1 MFHCCFPSSRGSGL
15 KKTRSEGCFSC
26 CRNWRRRHRPQPS
39 SSGTRQPQVTEGSPG
54 QADPGQVPTGVPP
67 WQPHTSY
74 PSSWRPAPETVQE
87 LADGFTYA
95 FNRYQTGGHQAR
107 KPVQS
112 RSESSS
118 EDILEV
124 LARGPNYTTYQV
136 RVQVHQ
142 ANDAGQCQSEC
153 AAELTLNLREAC
165 RMRALQ
171 EGTLEK
177 MVVSMV
183 PAFPRGKIPHISTF
197 MSIHPAFSRAQLFL
211 DQLFTRCC
219 PPSIRSDA
227 IQVFSTSGN
236 MMPYNDQGDTPQDQ
250 LKKAVAS
257 VMGAWPDQVQGIG
270 PPLRFPGC
278 KVQQPL
284 VQVSV
289 LASYQVG
296 YAHFLWVKLKHLK
309 PTKAKPAEPEEQPAP
324 GSAQDPAR
332 GPAPAWPGLR
342 RYLEPLWRRLLSASR
357 ALSLAV
363 LRVLINYPK

>member
-39 SSGTRQPQVTEGSPG
+39 SSGTRQPQ
-54 QADPGQVPTGVPP
+54 
-67 WQPHTSY
+67 
-74 PSSWRPAPETVQE
+74 RPAPETVQE

-309 PTKAKPAEPEEQPAP
+309 PTKAKPAGE
-324 GSAQDPAR
+324 
-332 GPAPAWPGLR
+332 GPAVWEDDLGKGRLR
-342 RYLEPLWRRLLSASR
+342 GG
-357 ALSLAV
+357 V
-363 LRVLINYPK
+363 T

>member
-1 MFHCCFPSSRGSGL
+1 MFLCCFPSPRGSGL

-26 CRNWRRRHRPQPS
+26 CRNWRRRHRRQPS
-39 SSGTRQPQVTEGSPG
+39 SSGTRQPQLPEGSPG
-54 QADPGQVPTGVPP
+54 QAHPTQVPTGVPP
-67 WQPHTSY
+67 RQPHTSY
-74 PSSWRPAPETVQE
+74 PSSW
-87 LADGFTYA
+87 
-95 FNRYQTGGHQAR
+95 
-107 KPVQS
+107 
-112 RSESSS
+112 SSS

-124 LARGPNYTTYQV
+124 LARGPDYTTYRV

-142 ANDAGQCQSEC
+142 ANDAGQCESEC

-165 RMRALQ
+165 WMRALQ

-183 PAFPRGKIPHISTF
+183 PAFPSGKIPHISTF

-211 DQLFTRCC
+211 DQLLTRCC

-236 MMPYNDQGDTPQDQ
+236 VQPYNEQGDTPQDQ
-250 LKKAVAS
+250 LKKAIAS
-257 VMGAWPDQVQGIG
+257 VMGAWPDQVQGIS

-278 KVQQPL
+278 EVQQAL
-284 VQVSV
+284 VHVSV
-289 LASYQVG
+289 LASHQVG
-296 YAHFLWVKLKHLK
+296 YAHVFCVKLEHLE
-309 PTKAKPAEPEEQPAP
+309 PPEAKPAEPEERPAP

-342 RYLEPLWRRLLSASR
+342 RYLEPLWRRLLSASQ
-357 ALSLAV
+357 ALSLTV
-363 LRVLINYPK
+363 LRVLSNYP

>member
-1 MFHCCFPSSRGSGL
+1 MFLCCFPSSRGSGL

-26 CRNWRRRHRPQPS
+26 CRNWRRRHRRQPS
-39 SSGTRQPQVTEGSPG
+39 SSGTRQPQ
-54 QADPGQVPTGVPP
+54 
-67 WQPHTSY
+67 
-74 PSSWRPAPETVQE
+74 RPAPETVQE

-124 LARGPNYTTYQV
+124 LARGPDYTTYRV
-136 RVQVHQ
+136 RVQVHR

-153 AAELTLNLREAC
+153 AAQVTLNLREAC
-165 RMRALQ
+165 RMCALQ

-183 PAFPRGKIPHISTF
+183 PAFPRGKIPHIPTF
-197 MSIHPAFSRAQLFL
+197 MSIHPAFCRAQLFL
-211 DQLFTRCC
+211 DQLLTRCC

-236 MMPYNDQGDTPQDQ
+236 MQPYNDQGDTPQDQ
-250 LKKAVAS
+250 LKKAIAS

-278 KVQQPL
+278 EVQQAL

-289 LASYQVG
+289 LASHQVG
-296 YAHFLWVKLKHLK
+296 SAHVLCVKLEHLE
-309 PTKAKPAEPEEQPAP
+309 PPEAKPAEPEERPAP

-363 LRVLINYPK
+363 LRVLSNYPK

>member
-1 MFHCCFPSSRGSGL
+1 MRGA
-15 KKTRSEGCFSC
+15 R
-26 CRNWRRRHRPQPS
+26 
-39 SSGTRQPQVTEGSPG
+39 PG
-54 QADPGQVPTGVPP
+54 QEQVVRCRKPGRSVMFMALVTAGRKGRRVLGPSPSAHLLIGVK
-67 WQPHTSY
+67 
-74 PSSWRPAPETVQE
+74 RPAPETVQE

-211 DQLFTRCC
+211 DQLFTR
-219 PPSIRSDA
+219 SDA

-309 PTKAKPAEPEEQPAP
+309 PTKAKPAETSKNGQSKCVERQALRRPFAK
-324 GSAQDPAR
+324 AR
-332 GPAPAWPGLR
+332 GCHDPV
-342 RYLEPLWRRLLSASR
+342 Y
-357 ALSLAV
+357 
-363 LRVLINYPK
+363 K

>member
-1 MFHCCFPSSRGSGL
+1 
-15 KKTRSEGCFSC
+15 
-26 CRNWRRRHRPQPS
+26 
-39 SSGTRQPQVTEGSPG
+39 
-54 QADPGQVPTGVPP
+54 
-67 WQPHTSY
+67 
-74 PSSWRPAPETVQE
+74 
-87 LADGFTYA
+87 
-95 FNRYQTGGHQAR
+95 
-107 KPVQS
+107 
-112 RSESSS
+112 
-118 EDILEV
+118 
-124 LARGPNYTTYQV
+124 
-136 RVQVHQ
+136 
-142 ANDAGQCQSEC
+142 
-153 AAELTLNLREAC
+153 
-165 RMRALQ
+165 MRALQ

>member
-1 MFHCCFPSSRGSGL
+1 MFLCCFPSSRGSGL

-26 CRNWRRRHRPQPS
+26 CRNWRRRHRRQPS
-39 SSGTRQPQVTEGSPG
+39 SSGTRQPQLPEGSPG
-54 QADPGQVPTGVPP
+54 QAHPGQVPTGVPP
-67 WQPHTSY
+67 RQPHTSY
-74 PSSWRPAPETVQE
+74 PSSW
-87 LADGFTYA
+87 
-95 FNRYQTGGHQAR
+95 
-107 KPVQS
+107 
-112 RSESSS
+112 SSS

-136 RVQVHQ
+136 RVQVHR

-183 PAFPRGKIPHISTF
+183 PAFPHGKIPHISTF
-197 MSIHPAFSRAQLFL
+197 MSTHQAFSRAQLFL
-211 DQLFTRCC
+211 DPLLTRCC

-236 MMPYNDQGDTPQDQ
+236 MQPYNDQGDTPQDQ

-270 PPLRFPGC
+270 PPLCFPGC
-278 KVQQPL
+278 EVQQAL

-289 LASYQVG
+289 LASHQVG
-296 YAHFLWVKLKHLK
+296 YAHVFCVKLKHLK
-309 PTKAKPAEPEEQPAP
+309 PTKAKPAEPEERPAP

-342 RYLEPLWRRLLSASR
+342 RYLEPLWRRLLSASQ

-363 LRVLINYPK
+363 LRVLSNYPK